1 MKKLLIILAFFTTL
15 LFANDAQTIIKK
27 LEKNLRGTDVYS
39 KIEMLIKTKRH
50 SRSMLIESWGK
61 GKKKNFTKILSPS
74 RDHGITFLNLDKQMW
89 QYIPKIER
97 IVKIPPSMMLQSW
110 MGTDFTNDD
119 MVKQSSL
126 VDDYKATV
134 IGKKGSIVTI
144 KLIPR
149 RNVAVVWG
157 KIISKI
163 DTKYYTQVEDIFYD
177 DDGKKVRKMSYSKVK
192 KFGTHYVTTKMLIIP
207 FDKSKKGNKT
217 TIKILDAKFDQGIDN
232 TYFSKQALKRYSR

>member
-1 MKKLLIILAFFTTL
+1 MKKLLLTLIFLSTL
-15 LFANDAQTIIKK
+15 LFAQTAQTIIKK

-39 KIEMLIKTKRH
+39 KIEMQIKTKRH

-74 RDHGITFLNLDKQMW
+74 RDRGITFLNLDKQMW

-126 VDDYKATV
+126 VDDYKAKV
-134 IGKKGSIVTI
+134 LEKRGSIVTLE
-144 KLIPR
+144 LIPR
-149 RNVAVVWG
+149 RDVAVVWG
-157 KIISKI
+157 KIVSKI

-192 KFGTHYVTTKMLIIP
+192 KFGSHFVTTVMVIVP
-207 FDKSKKGNKT
+207 FEKSKHGNKT
-217 TIKILDAKFDQGIDN
+217 TIKIVDAKFDQGIESS
-232 TYFSKQALKRYSR
+232 YFSKQALKRYSR